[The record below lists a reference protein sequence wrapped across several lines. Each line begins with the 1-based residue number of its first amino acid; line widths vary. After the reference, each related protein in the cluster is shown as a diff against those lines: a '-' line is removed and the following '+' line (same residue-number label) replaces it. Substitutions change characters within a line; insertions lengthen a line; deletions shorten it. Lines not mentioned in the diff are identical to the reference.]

1 MINTLYNIFL
11 LLLGIYILFVGYTIR
26 NDIVG
31 GELNVEKNK
40 LLITQMVLGGILVF
54 ITHILWW
61 TSFIIWRLL
70 W

>member
-54 ITHILWW
+54 ISLYKLYN
-61 TSFIIWRLL
+61 S
-70 W
+70 